1 MNDSSKNPKNLSN
14 HILPNSATL
23 VGVCMMVISI
33 IKGMHVGY
41 AGQIIDKILAI
52 DSIIFMGSAAC
63 SYLSMRLP
71 DFSLR
76 LENFADSSFMFG
88 LAVMVVGTMGL
99 AFEIF

>member
-1 MNDSSKNPKNLSN
+1 MNDTSRNISN

-41 AGQIIDKILAI
+41 GGQIIDKILAI
-52 DSIIFMGSAAC
+52 DSIIFMGSAYC

-71 DFSLR
+71 NFSLR
-76 LENFADSSFMFG
+76 LEKLADSAFMFG
-88 LAVMVVGTMGL
+88 LSIMVAGTVGL
-99 AFEIF
+99 AYEIF

>member
-1 MNDSSKNPKNLSN
+1 MNNSSQNLSN

-23 VGVCMMVISI
+23 VGVCMTVISI

-41 AGQIIDKILAI
+41 AGQIIDKVLAI
-52 DSIIFMGSAAC
+52 DSIIFMGSAIC

-76 LENFADSSFMFG
+76 LENVADSSFMFG
-88 LAVMVVGTMGL
+88 LVIMVVGTLGL
-99 AFEIF
+99 AFEIL